1 MCEIRPYCILGYT
14 LLRHT
19 TLNFPLSRSRKGN
32 SYHIL
37 SHHISLILFS
47 KREFLSQVVRDSTQ
61 LREVC
66 IMKKLL
72 ALLTIVILISFSGSA
87 IAAMKIKL
95 GVVTK
100 PGSAQNIAAEKF
112 KELIEERS
120 NGDIKVQIFH
130 SASLGNET
138 EILQQV
144 QMNAVQMAIVTGGPF
159 DTFDPMARVI
169 NYPFLFKDYAQ
180 VDNILDGPLGAELL
194 KSLEGSGFKGLCFSE
209 NGFRNL
215 TNNRL
220 PVKSPEDI
228 KGLKIRTMASAIHKT
243 IWQNLGANPTPMPWP
258 IYTELEQGVID
269 GQENPLWVMEVYKFY
284 EIQKYMTL
292 TRHVYSYHIDVA
304 SLQWWKTLDAKT
316 QKMIQNAMYE
326 AAVFQR
332 KDNRSKNAGRLKFLK
347 EKGMQV
353 EENPDI
359 GAFRAKVSGL
369 KDMDI
374 YKNPKVQAL
383 LVKIL
388 DATK

>member
-1 MCEIRPYCILGYT
+1 
-14 LLRHT
+14 
-19 TLNFPLSRSRKGN
+19 
-32 SYHIL
+32 
-37 SHHISLILFS
+37 
-47 KREFLSQVVRDSTQ
+47 
-61 LREVC
+61 
-66 IMKKLL
+66 MKKLL
-72 ALLTIVILISFSGSA
+72 AFIVMFSLISFSGAEVAA
-87 IAAMKIKL
+87 IKIKL

-112 KELIEERS
+112 KELIEQRT
-120 NGDIKVQIFH
+120 NRDIEVQIFH

-169 NYPFLFKDYAQ
+169 NYPFLFKDSAQ
-180 VDNILDGPLGAELL
+180 VDRILDGPLGAEVL

-215 TNNRL
+215 TNNGQ
-220 PVKSPEDI
+220 PVKSPKDI
-228 KGLKIRTMASAIHKT
+228 KGLKIRVMASAIHQA
-243 IWQNLGANPTPMPWP
+243 IWQALGANPTPMPWP

-304 SLQWWKTLDAKT
+304 SLQWWNTLNAGT
-316 QKMIQNAMYE
+316 QKMIQKAMVE
-326 AAVFQR
+326 AALFQR
-332 KDNRSKNAGRLKFLK
+332 KDNRSKNAARLAFLK

-353 EENPDI
+353 EENPAID
-359 GAFRAKVSGL
+359 AFRAKVANL
-369 KDMDI
+369 KDMEI

>member
-1 MCEIRPYCILGYT
+1 
-14 LLRHT
+14 
-19 TLNFPLSRSRKGN
+19 
-32 SYHIL
+32 
-37 SHHISLILFS
+37 
-47 KREFLSQVVRDSTQ
+47 
-61 LREVC
+61 
-66 IMKKLL
+66 MKKLI
-72 ALLTIVILISFSGSA
+72 ALLTMVTLISFSGSA

-120 NGDIKVQIFH
+120 NGDINVKIFH

-138 EILQQV
+138 EILQQA

-180 VDNILDGPLGAELL
+180 VDKILDGPLGAELL

>member
-1 MCEIRPYCILGYT
+1 
-14 LLRHT
+14 
-19 TLNFPLSRSRKGN
+19 
-32 SYHIL
+32 
-37 SHHISLILFS
+37 
-47 KREFLSQVVRDSTQ
+47 
-61 LREVC
+61 
-66 IMKKLL
+66 MKKLI
-72 ALLTIVILISFSGSA
+72 ALLTMVTLISFSGSA

-120 NGDIKVQIFH
+120 KGDINVQIFH

-138 EILQQV
+138 EILQQA
-144 QMNAVQMAIVTGGPF
+144 QMNTVQMAIVTGGPF

-180 VDNILDGPLGAELL
+180 VDKILDGPLGAELL